1 MTDTT
6 FVPPTMG
13 QVIGMCYNSESWTW
27 WLGDQQLAIIIIL
40 VDAGFKI
47 LGAKGSFASRQNLV
61 MLHLSLNME
70 TDSVTQYANGLKWLR
85 RYFLELSLIFWMF

>member
-13 QVIGMCYNSESWTW
+13 QVIGMWYNSESWTW

-47 LGAKGSFASRQNLV
+47 LNC
-61 MLHLSLNME
+61 
-70 TDSVTQYANGLKWLR
+70 
-85 RYFLELSLIFWMF
+85 